1 MSQMEVNQASSR
13 GSGQRGNA
21 EVQGVAPTGEP
32 EDPAKL
38 ADTGAGNSIENTLIT
53 FTPEEQYAQVTLT
66 YVIDNVCLHAAKV
79 EEAEHF
85 YKKQIGQLMESEEEG
100 KEAMAEQLRLQME
113 EEVKAIPLLAVPR
126 SSKGRK
132 KVEGGAD
139 GEKTAGQ
146 GQTKKAGDKERQVQ
160 LANEQGLPNGKFGWC
175 ISCRAAA
182 NLYCKHTRHPV
193 CSFECK
199 QRHIR
204 LLEEALASHEEAPT
218 AVATPRVSQASG
230 PSAVDEPHA
239 RDALLVFN
247 KLCQLLQSKDLDR
260 KLDNVYDVRKVL
272 LGLDL
277 IHSCL
282 ENPG

>member
-13 GSGQRGNA
+13 GSGPRGNVDA
-21 EVQGVAPTGEP
+21 QGMTNAGDQ
-32 EDPAKL
+32 EDPSKL
-38 ADTGAGNSIENTLIT
+38 ADTAPGNSIENTLIT

-79 EEAEHF
+79 EEVENQ
-85 YKKQIGQLMESEEEG
+85 YRKQISEVMESDQEG
-100 KEAMAEQLRLQME
+100 KEQQISQLQKQME
-113 EEVKAIPLLAVPR
+113 EEVSSIPLLAVPR

-132 KVEGGAD
+132 KTEGGAEGD
-139 GEKTAGQ
+139 KTPGQ
-146 GQTKKAGDKERQVQ
+146 GQAKKSTDKERQVQ
-160 LANEQGLPNGKFGWC
+160 LTNEQGLPSGKFGWC

-204 LLEEALASHEEAPT
+204 LLEEALASHEEAPS
-218 AVATPRVSQASG
+218 VATPRVSQASG
-230 PSAVDEPHA
+230 PNSIEEPHA